1 MKCCKR
7 IFYSSTPREI
17 DKYCLLLIIDN
28 ICGHNESIRH
38 VGQECFLLRQV
49 NLMMTKYHLRYLMVI
64 CNITRTINFLNSWWF
79 ISYQHTL
86 YSCQKYFKTIFF
98 LPSHVFVKLLEQN
111 HAYLSRMRKTF
122 M

>member
-1 MKCCKR
+1 MW
-7 IFYSSTPREI
+7 P
-17 DKYCLLLIIDN
+17 
-28 ICGHNESIRH
+28 HNESIRH

-64 CNITRTINFLNSWWF
+64 CIITRTMNFLNSWWF

-98 LPSHVFVKLLEQN
+98 STITCICKIVGTKPRIFVKDEEDFYVKWVYQ
-111 HAYLSRMRKTF
+111 SDT
-122 M
+122 